1 MLTLI
6 DIGADNVLACRI
18 DGKIE
23 LDDIERIKTRV
34 AEILETTEKVRVY
47 VEVGDLGG
55 ISIHALWEDLKLG
68 FGNLSVFSH
77 KAVVSD
83 TKWMAKV
90 AEIANKLFPTI
101 ELKHFPP
108 EEREAA
114 IEWIRTAA

>member
-23 LDDIERIKTRV
+23 LDDIERVKTRV
-34 AEILETTEKVRVY
+34 AEILETNEKVRVY

-55 ISIHALWEDLKLG
+55 ISIHAFWEDLKLG

-108 EEREAA
+108 EKREAA